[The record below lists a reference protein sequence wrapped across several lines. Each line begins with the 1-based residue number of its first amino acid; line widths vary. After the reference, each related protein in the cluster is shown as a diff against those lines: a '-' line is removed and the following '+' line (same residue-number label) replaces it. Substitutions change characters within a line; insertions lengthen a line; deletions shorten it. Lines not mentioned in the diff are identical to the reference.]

1 MKEEGR
7 RKKDHKI
14 LSSSFLLH
22 PSLLLAALLVG
33 LLLIPFFLFEA
44 RFNALAMQ
52 ITGSGLSRWVA
63 AAGIFT
69 LLALDIFL
77 PVPSSIVATA
87 AGVLLGLVQGA
98 AIVWAGMMA
107 GCLLGYIVGVRA
119 WGAAR
124 WVVGPDSLSRAEDLM
139 RRYGDLAI
147 VVCRPVPVLA
157 EASVVFA
164 GIARAPVQ
172 RFAWLTGFSNLG
184 IAIAY
189 SAVGALSMR
198 IDSFLV
204 AFLGA
209 LLLPGVAIGVSRIT
223 FGRST
228 HG

>member
-7 RKKDHKI
+7 RKT
-14 LSSSFLLH
+14 FLLH
-22 PSLLLAALLVG
+22 PSLLLGGLLVG
-33 LLLIPFFLFEA
+33 LVLIPFFLFEA
-44 RFNALAMQ
+44 RVNSLAAE
-52 ITGSGLSRWVA
+52 IIDSGRSRSVA

-98 AIVWAGMMA
+98 AIVWAGMTA

-124 WVVGPDSLSRAEDLM
+124 WVVGAENLARADDLM

-164 GIARAPVQ
+164 GIARSPVR
-172 RFAWLTGFSNLG
+172 RFAWLTGVSNLG
-184 IAIAY
+184 IAVAY
-189 SAVGALSMR
+189 STVGALSMR

-204 AFLGA
+204 AFVGA
-209 LLLPGVAIGVSRIT
+209 LLLPGVALGVSRIT